1 MEATPH
7 DAALLLPE
15 GTRLLH
21 IGPPKTG
28 TTTVQAAFH
37 AAGPELAGQGVFYA
51 GRTRHPRRAVFA
63 VTGRAWVGGKIPP
76 IEEWTDL
83 VDDVRAA
90 SQPRAVISSEAFAQA
105 DGPQI
110 RRIVDDLDPGRVH
123 VVLTLRPLARI
134 LPSSWQQS
142 IQTGSDS
149 RYADWLATQLAS
161 DAAGGPRSFW
171 YRHRHDR
178 LIGRWAEVVG
188 PERVTAIVLD
198 DSDRSHVLRRFE
210 GLTGLREGTLE
221 ERPDLTNRSLTAP
234 EAEAVRAFNAAFRKA
249 GLGARLHNRVIN
261 LGAGTRMKQRVPPP
275 DWTRIETPAWAIE
288 RADAIAHEIVAG
300 IAASGVRVVGDLDAL
315 QGVAGVPAPAT
326 PADPGPGDDRVPS
339 EIAAELALGVLLAGG
354 AAPRSRDPWAPR
366 GPPRRGRPMADV
378 PPPATR
384 RPGAVPTTSPACPRA
399 SSRGRSSGGRRA
411 AAARRVRPPKGKAR

>member
-1 MEATPH
+1 MEATTH

-37 AAGPELAGQGVFYA
+37 AAGPELASQGVFYA

-63 VTGRAWVGGKIPP
+63 VTGRPWVGGKVPP
-76 IEEWTDL
+76 MTEWTGL

-90 SQPRAVISSEAFAQA
+90 AQPRAVISSEAFAQA

-123 VVLTLRPLARI
+123 VVLTLRPLVRI

-142 IQTGSDS
+142 VQTGSDT
-149 RYADWLATQLAS
+149 RYADWLATQLES
-161 DAAGGPRSFW
+161 NTAGGPRSFW

-234 EAEAVRAFNAAFRKA
+234 EAEAVRAFNAAFRTA

-261 LGAGTRMKQRVPPP
+261 LGASTRMKLRVPPP
-275 DWTRIETPAWAIE
+275 DWSRIETPPWAME

-315 QGVAGVPAPAT
+315 KGLAVAAPAPAT
-326 PADPGPGDDRVPS
+326 AADPGPGDDRVPS

-354 AAPRSRDPWAPR
+354 ATPELARPGVSVHASGKADGRRAAGRDPQT
-366 GPPRRGRPMADV
+366 GRRTYDLTG
-378 PPPATR
+378 
-384 RPGAVPTTSPACPRA
+384 VPTRVLARA
-399 SSRGRSSGGRRA
+399 LVRRARA
-411 AAARRVRPPKGKAR
+411 AAARHVRPPKGKTR

>member
-1 MEATPH
+1 M
-7 DAALLLPE
+7 D
-15 GTRLLH
+15 G
-21 IGPPKTG
+21 
-28 TTTVQAAFH
+28 
-37 AAGPELAGQGVFYA
+37 
-51 GRTRHPRRAVFA
+51 
-63 VTGRAWVGGKIPP
+63 
-76 IEEWTDL
+76 L

-142 IQTGSDS
+142 VQTGSDS

-188 PERVTAIVLD
+188 PERVTAIVVD

-261 LGAGTRMKQRVPPP
+261 LGAGTRMKQRVPPS

-315 QGVAGVPAPAT
+315 QGVAGVSST
-326 PADPGPGDDRVPS
+326 GDGGGRGPGRRPRPVRDRG
-339 EIAAELALGVLLAGG
+339 ELALGVLLAGG
-354 AAPRSRDPWAPR
+354 AAPKVARSVGAR
-366 GPPRRGRPMADV
+366 GPPRRGRPT
-378 PPPATR
+378 PTCHR
-384 RPGAVPTTSPACPRA
+384 RDPKTGRRSHDLTGVPTRVLARA
-399 SSRGRSSGGRRA
+399 LVRRVRA
-411 AAARRVRPPKGKAR
+411 AAARRVRPPKGQAR